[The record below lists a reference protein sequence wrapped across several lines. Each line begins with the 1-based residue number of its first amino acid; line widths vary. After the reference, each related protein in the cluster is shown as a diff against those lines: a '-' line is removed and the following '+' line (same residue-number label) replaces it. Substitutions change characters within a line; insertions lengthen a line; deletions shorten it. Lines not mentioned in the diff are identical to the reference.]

1 MDAAEANS
9 RAWDMEAENGSAW
22 ARIAGEDE
30 IDAARRGNPGIRVTI
45 DRNVPLSWISAL
57 RGKHVLVLGG
67 AGGQQTPVLAAYGCR
82 TECADISRVMLE
94 RDREALERYGLEAA
108 LHMMDMRDLSAFPER
123 SFDGIISPVS
133 LNFVS
138 DAETVYRE
146 TARILKPGGI
156 YIFGVANP
164 ALYIFDDRLLEKGRM
179 KIKYTIPFSDEISL
193 SEKELRR
200 RIARGDTVE
209 YSHTLEDIL
218 GGLCRCGFS
227 ITGFFTDGTSF
238 EPVDSFLHD
247 CYLAIRAVRADD

>member
-1 MDAAEANS
+1 
-9 RAWDMEAENGSAW
+9 MEAENGSAW
-22 ARIAGEDE
+22 ARIAGENE
-30 IDAARRGNPGIRVTI
+30 IDAARHGNPGIRVTI

-138 DAETVYRE
+138 NAETVYRE

-156 YIFGVANP
+156 YIFGVA
-164 ALYIFDDRLLEKGRM
+164 F
-179 KIKYTIPFSDEISL
+179 KI
-193 SEKELRR
+193 
-200 RIARGDTVE
+200 
-209 YSHTLEDIL
+209 
-218 GGLCRCGFS
+218 
-227 ITGFFTDGTSF
+227 SF
-238 EPVDSFLHD
+238 
-247 CYLAIRAVRADD
+247 